1 MFHLK
6 KISANNF
13 MEVNAFISQPKN
25 SEEILECVK
34 NAKINNLQICPFGVP
49 LGYSNVSTLS

>member
-1 MFHLK
+1 
-6 KISANNF
+6 